1 MVAELRRIGKRL
13 ALYTDDTEVYR
24 RLSRWKATLD
34 GVPYNQGRKVVGVD
48 LYFEPW
54 ARKTVKRVLRGQT
67 VLDI

>member
-13 ALYTDDTEVYR
+13 ALYTDDTELYR
-24 RLSRWKATLD
+24 RLSRWKATLYR
-34 GVPYNQGRKVVGVD
+34 VPYNQGRKVVGVD

-67 VLDI
+67 VLDM